1 MLTAAQLLANDS
13 IAPDSGETLSIQ
25 SVQGAVNGSV
35 ALNPTT
41 NQITFTPTA
50 NYFGPASFT
59 YTISDGNGGSA
70 TATVN
75 LTVAAVND
83 NPTAVNDSFNARED
97 QPLVLT
103 AAQLLANDSIAPDS
117 GETLSI
123 QSVQGAVNGSV
134 ALNPTTNQ
142 ITFTPTAN
150 YFGPASFTYTIS
162 DGNGGSA
169 TATVNLTV
177 EADANDDPT
186 ANNDSFNATE
196 DQPLVLTAA
205 QLLANDSIA
214 PDSGET
220 LSIQSVQ
227 GAVNGSVALNPTTN
241 QITFTP
247 TANYFGPASFTYTIS
262 DGNGGSADGHRQS
275 DRGGRRQR

>member
-35 ALNPTT
+35 AFNPNT

-59 YTISDGNGGSA
+59 YTIADGNGGS
-70 TATVN
+70 V
-75 LTVAAVND
+75 D
-83 NPTAVNDSFNARED
+83 GDG
-97 QPLVLT
+97 Q
-103 AAQLLANDSIAPDS
+103 
-117 GETLSI
+117 
-123 QSVQGAVNGSV
+123 
-134 ALNPTTNQ
+134 
-142 ITFTPTAN
+142 
-150 YFGPASFTYTIS
+150 S
-162 DGNGGSA
+162 DGCQRS
-169 TATVNLTV
+169 TTIR
-177 EADANDDPT
+177 PPI
-186 ANNDSFNATE
+186 NDSFNATE

-227 GAVNGSVALNPTTN
+227 GAVNGSVALNPNTN

-247 TANYFGPASFTYTIS
+247 TPTILARPRS
-262 DGNGGSADGHRQS
+262 PTRSRTAMAAAPTATVNLTVAAVNDDPTA
-275 DRGGRRQR
+275 